1 MGKLGRNEIWSTFEC
16 WFLSTQFQRIWTAFS
31 VIFSGIPQSTIF
43 GSSKYVRL
51 IPNLAIYDIFGSQKK
66 VKWGIP
72 RYIWDEQ
79 LSAVQCALCSRNVKL
94 KYCYEICCE
103 ISFYDEVLI
112 CSYKTLSFW
121 NVTVLS
127 SFRATPKCRI
137 EFSPYWNCTYFV
149 RTSTQSH
156 VRRSVLVRAIE
167 PLATSVTSATP
178 GSDIL
183 QVTPPQAHCGTCQ
196 PYVQGSAKV
205 CAIPMCHTH
214 TDTNTLA
221 DPCWT
226 PATIEMLRRP
236 QWGLLTY
243 HMCQG
248 RLG

>member
-1 MGKLGRNEIWSTFEC
+1 M
-16 WFLSTQFQRIWTAFS
+16 RI
-31 VIFSGIPQSTIF
+31 
-43 GSSKYVRL
+43 
-51 IPNLAIYDIFGSQKK
+51 
-66 VKWGIP
+66 
-72 RYIWDEQ
+72 
-79 LSAVQCALCSRNVKL
+79 
-94 KYCYEICCE
+94 
-103 ISFYDEVLI
+103 
-112 CSYKTLSFW
+112 
-121 NVTVLS
+121 
-127 SFRATPKCRI
+127 
-137 EFSPYWNCTYFV
+137 
-149 RTSTQSH
+149 STQSH
-156 VRRSVLVRAIE
+156 VGRSVLVRAIE

-226 PATIEMLRRP
+226 PATIEMLRSP

-248 RLG
+248 GLG